1 MMYEVAYIDL
11 RYDRLIEIVM
21 PERVEG
27 NHEMILNKGRIR
39 LKQVN
44 LELCV
49 SILWVCNPTVLQS
62 VILKAYKPAI

>member
-44 LELCV
+44 LDLV
-49 SILWVCNPTVLQS
+49 LW
-62 VILKAYKPAI
+62 IF